1 MIVDL
6 ENVNNVVQILIIKEG
21 LEFYLIAIYKFMP
34 LPFITFV
41 L

>member
-6 ENVNNVVQILIIKEG
+6 ENINNVVWVLIIKEG
-21 LEFYLIAIYKFMP
+21 LEFYLIAIYK
-34 LPFITFV
+34 LVPFPFTIFV